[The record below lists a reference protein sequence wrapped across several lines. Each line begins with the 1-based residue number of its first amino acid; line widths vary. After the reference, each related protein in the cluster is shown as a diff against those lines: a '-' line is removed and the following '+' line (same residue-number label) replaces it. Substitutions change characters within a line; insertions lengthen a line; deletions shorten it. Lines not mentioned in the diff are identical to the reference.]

1 MGGQTFH
8 LMPLTEYVGRSHIFY
23 HIWED
28 CSNWRGEQERAGA
41 LHTGGYVP
49 DTTICCVENLFAG
62 PHLNPPPILGEGY
75 CSPSPNFGGKYFAK
89 QVGAGGEG

>member
-49 DTTICCVENLFAG
+49 DTTICCVENLFAASLMSSSALT
-62 PHLNPPPILGEGY
+62 PD
-75 CSPSPNFGGKYFAK
+75 SSPNLVQGWTSC
-89 QVGAGGEG
+89 EGRQG